1 MFTGD
6 GQWIAENRT
15 RKNIFHYL
23 KSAIRIPHSV
33 AFIKKKNVLERR
45 VLFMDL
51 IVRKALLRDSETTVD
66 IGISGG
72 KIIEILPEIE
82 ASGKTEI
89 DAGGKLVTPTFIDPH
104 IHLDKIL
111 IAETVRDNVSG
122 TLAEAIEIIWERKR
136 NYDRQ
141 EVMDRAERVINWAI
155 QNGTTIMRTHVDI
168 DTVVGLKALEPM
180 LALKEK
186 VKDYFDL
193 QVVAFPQ
200 EGIIQD
206 PGTDKLMEEAIKMGA
221 DLVGGMPHNEMT
233 PVDSTE
239 HVDFCF
245 KLAKKYDKDIDMH
258 VDETDDEN
266 SRTLQYYAAKTIK
279 EDYQHRV
286 SAGHTCALSA
296 YNEYYAAKVITLVK
310 KAEMN
315 METNP
320 ATNLML
326 EGRYDQGNIRRG
338 LTRVKQLMEAGVN
351 VTFGQDCIKDTF
363 YPTFGQ
369 ADLLEVGML
378 LAHAVQ
384 LSMPHEVER
393 IYDMCTYGAAKMLR
407 LKDYGIEVG
416 KPASFNIIDAPNVL
430 EALRTRADRLYVIKK
445 GRVLSRTKTQREM
458 LLPVKA

>member
-1 MFTGD
+1 
-6 GQWIAENRT
+6 
-15 RKNIFHYL
+15 
-23 KSAIRIPHSV
+23 
-33 AFIKKKNVLERR
+33 
-45 VLFMDL
+45 MDL
-51 IVRKALLRDSETTVD
+51 IVRNAKLRSRKETVD
-66 IGISGG
+66 IGVVEGKIKEIRSKIDAGG
-72 KIIEILPEIE
+72 KV
-82 ASGKTEI
+82 EI
-89 DAGGKLVTPTFIDPH
+89 DAAGKLVTPTFIDPH

-136 NYDRQ
+136 NYDRH
-141 EVMDRAERVINWAI
+141 EVMNRAEKVINWAI
-155 QNGTTIMRTHVDI
+155 MNGTTIMRTHVDI
-168 DTVVGLKALEPM
+168 DTVVGMKALEPM
-180 LALKEK
+180 LALKDK
-186 VKDYFDL
+186 VKEYFDL
-193 QVVAFPQ
+193 QIVAFPQ

-206 PGTDKLMEEAIKMGA
+206 PGTKELMEEAIRMGA

-233 PVDSTE
+233 PVDSME

-245 KLAKKYDKDIDMH
+245 QLAKKYNRDIDMH

-266 SRTLQYYAAKTIK
+266 SRTLQYYAAKTVK
-279 EDYQHRV
+279 EDYQNRV

-296 YNEYYAAKVITLVK
+296 YNEYYAAKVINLVK
-310 KAEMN
+310 RAEMH

-384 LSMPHEVER
+384 MSMPHEVEK
-393 IYDMCTYGAAKMLR
+393 IYDMCTFGAAKMLR
-407 LKDYGIEVG
+407 LEDYGIEEG
-416 KPASFNIIDAPNVL
+416 RPASFNVIDAPDVL
-430 EALRTRADRLYVIKK
+430 EALRTQADRLYVIKK
-445 GRVLSRTKTQREM
+445 GRILSKTKTSRETF
-458 LLPVKA
+458 LPVEV